1 MRNKVK
7 SIKGKNF
14 VMNDITVEKAAYMAR
29 QLVNGEHKGWGDT
42 TEAALHRLSIK
53 YGVKPSVVTRLL
65 YRKVDDMLL
74 SNFVAIASAY
84 QAACSKAENAYQ
96 QERDTHEINPVMARF
111 ADQVSGAEIQEER

>member
-1 MRNKVK
+1 MRNKPK
-7 SIKGKNF
+7 SIKGKIF

-29 QLVNGEHKGWGDT
+29 HLVNNEHKGWGDT

-84 QAACSKAENAYQ
+84 QAACIKT
-96 QERDTHEINPVMARF
+96 ERLIEHERATHETNPIALKA
-111 ADQVSGAEIQEER
+111 ADFVVRTEKEEG